1 MHLVFGYSSRVS
13 ALRSALPPPTD
24 AALSPVSAN
33 AQAILQPLSKQTFM
47 NLEKLKRAE
56 HLFLKRFP
64 GGFTHPSM
72 VAIGKKHKMDR
83 MTALVQESFAKKK
96 FRDTADTLQA
106 LTKVVGSSSMVSV
119 FEKPKFRN
127 FVKGLEPKYQN
138 ALVSGLKEQLHGDE
152 QKGFEKVLGVL
163 QIEKLAKWSLISI
176 VPVYFRPQIDVFVKP
191 TTAKGVISYF
201 ELDTLQYKPQPS
213 WAFYAEFRDRIEEMK
228 NAVDATL
235 SPNNAAFTGFLMMS
249 LNPEI

>member
-1 MHLVFGYSSRVS
+1 
-13 ALRSALPPPTD
+13 
-24 AALSPVSAN
+24 
-33 AQAILQPLSKQTFM
+33 M
-47 NLEKLKRAE
+47 NLDKLKRAE
-56 HLFLKRFP
+56 RIFLNRFP

-83 MTALVQESFAKKK
+83 MTALVQQSFVKKN
-96 FRDTADTLQA
+96 FRDTADTLQS
-106 LTKVVGSSSMVSV
+106 LTKVIGSSSMVSV
-119 FEKPKFRN
+119 FEKPKFRD

-163 QIEKLAKWSLISI
+163 LSGKLAKWSLISI
-176 VPVYFRPQIDVFVKP
+176 VPVYFRPQVDVFVKP

-201 ELDTLQYKPQPS
+201 ELDTLHYRPQPS
-213 WAFYAEFRDRIEEMK
+213 WEFYTEFRDRIQEMK
-228 NAVDATL
+228 GKVDATL

-249 LNPEI
+249 LNPSPDMGFEDFR

>member
-1 MHLVFGYSSRVS
+1 
-13 ALRSALPPPTD
+13 
-24 AALSPVSAN
+24 
-33 AQAILQPLSKQTFM
+33 M
-47 NLEKLKRAE
+47 NLDKLKRAE
-56 HLFLKRFP
+56 HIFLHRFP
-64 GGFTHPSM
+64 GGFIHPSM
-72 VAIGKKHKMDR
+72 VALGKKHKMER

-119 FEKPKFRN
+119 FEKPKFRD
-127 FVKGLEPKYQN
+127 FIKGLEPKYQN

-152 QKGFEKVLGVL
+152 QKGFERVLAVL
-163 QIEKLAKWSLISI
+163 QSGKLAKWSLISI

-201 ELDTLQYKPQPS
+201 ELDSLQYKSQPS
-213 WAFYAEFRDRIEEMK
+213 WGFYAEFRDCIAEMRSK
-228 NAVDATL
+228 VDATL

-249 LNPEI
+249 LNPDLGS